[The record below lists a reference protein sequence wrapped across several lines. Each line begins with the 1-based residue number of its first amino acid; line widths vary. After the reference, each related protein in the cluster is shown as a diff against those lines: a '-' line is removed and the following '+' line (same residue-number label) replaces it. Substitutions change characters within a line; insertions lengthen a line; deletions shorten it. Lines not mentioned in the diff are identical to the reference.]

1 MKRFVLSSLK
11 YLGKHSA
18 WLLTAAVVIL
28 LSCQHHT
35 PNYPRELLLADSLA
49 YVHPDSS
56 IALLESLEK
65 RMASE
70 PEAIKMYY
78 ELLRIKAADKAYILH
93 KTDSLIIPIVDYY
106 EKTEDQERLSEAYYY
121 AGRIYRD
128 LGDAPRAISYLLK
141 SKETESEKINPAI
154 YAQIG
159 EIYFDQSLY
168 PEALQMYSEAYRLD
182 SIVNDTIGMILDLR
196 DIAFA
201 HRMQHHTEIT
211 QKTLLQAERLAL
223 LSDDKEMISL
233 VSSQLAGFY
242 SRNGKEEEALKQ
254 IEKALPDAGGADRFS
269 IYDTYANI
277 LLRRGDTE
285 GARTYFEQMLQSD
298 DLQIQVDAYSGLT
311 QLAGLEHRAEEGLR
325 YFNKYRLLSD
335 SLSRMAAAESVN
347 RMNALYNYQQY
358 KQEAADLKIQ
368 NQRKQML
375 IIGLICASI
384 VLLTLIIA
392 YFSIRRI
399 QMKHRLEKVQGLL
412 REHLEKQVKQ
422 EELAQKEDAI
432 MNSPIAK
439 RLQACIE
446 DDKPMT
452 EADVSDIESLFGEVI
467 PSFLPLLRQLAD
479 MSPLEYQV
487 SLLLRMNISPI
498 HIASLVLRHKS
509 TISAIRR
516 SLYKR
521 TTGKDGSPADWDN
534 IIHSLGI

>member
-1 MKRFVLSSLK
+1 MRRFVLSSLN
-11 YLGKHSA
+11 YYGRHGVC
-18 WLLTAAVVIL
+18 LLTAAVVIL
-28 LSCQHHT
+28 FSCQRHS
-35 PNYPRELLLADSLA
+35 PNYPRELLQADSLA
-49 YVHPDSS
+49 NVNPDSS

-78 ELLRIKAADKAYILH
+78 ELLRIKAADKAYIPH

-106 EKTEDQERLSEAYYY
+106 EKTGDQDRLSEAYYY

-128 LGDAPRAISYLLK
+128 LGDAPRAISYFLK
-141 SKETESEKINPAI
+141 SKETDSKKINPAI

-168 PEALQMYSEAYRLD
+168 PEALQMYGEAYKLD
-182 SIVNDTIGMILDLR
+182 SIANDTVGMILDLR

-201 HRMQHHTEIT
+201 HRMQHHAEIT
-211 QKTLLQAERLAL
+211 LKTLLQAEHLAL

-242 SRNGKEEEALKQ
+242 SRNGEEDEALKQ
-254 IEKALPDAGGADRFS
+254 IEKTLPDAGGADMFS

-277 LLRRGDTE
+277 LLKRGEMDE
-285 GARTYFEQMLQSD
+285 ARAYFEQMLLSD

-311 QLAGLEHRAEEGLR
+311 QLAGIEHRAKDALR

-335 SLSRMAAAESVN
+335 SLNKVTAAESVN

-375 IIGLICASI
+375 LVGLLCASI
-384 VLLTLIIA
+384 VLLTIIMA
-392 YFSIRRI
+392 YFSIRRL

-412 REHLEKQVKQ
+412 REHLEKEVKE
-422 EELAQKEDAI
+422 EELAQKENAI
-432 MNSPIAK
+432 MHSQVAK
-439 RLQACIE
+439 RLQMCIE

-452 EADVSDIESLFGEVI
+452 EADVSDIESLFDEVI

-487 SLLLRMNISPI
+487 CLLLRMNISPI

-521 TTGKDGSPADWDN
+521 TTDKDGSPADWDN
-534 IIHSLGI
+534 IIHSLGK